1 MLIKNT
7 YVLWENDPDITDK
20 GVYLFETINKTWYQI
35 CKNLNRKP
43 HGNQWTRI
51 LKAFISGW

>member
-20 GVYLFETINKTWYQI
+20 GVYLFETINKT
-35 CKNLNRKP
+35 
-43 HGNQWTRI
+43 
-51 LKAFISGW
+51 